1 MTIIKLKID
10 EHKFDINLEFYNF
23 LKKITQAKLNE
34 KILDTFLDIYYS
46 NVNLPVEN
54 IKDIYFSFVE
64 EKMKRK
70 DISSI
75 IALIWDIDSNNI
87 WLFIFSLKLN
97 QIKDLLLQEAKI
109 FRHIKS
115 QELEWLNQLSLA
127 YDKISTQVA
136 YSTRISWALLSLL
149 FFDNLEDGNINFMS
163 ENSIEFMK
171 QLSKDA
177 IHLKKS
183 GLEPNQ
189 IFMLLFSES
198 INQSIT
204 SSAWA
209 SYEDRIKNILV
220 WMGIPIEDISKTH
233 DENDSSTEFDFFFKN
248 AWRSYGIS
256 TKRTLRERYK
266 QFIKTAHMSELHIMI
281 EITLWTDLR
290 ENIAE
295 SIVAHWVYIFV
306 SDEVYQA
313 TEYLKTNPC
322 VFPASSLSIKLL
334 ESLKSI

>member
-1 MTIIKLKID
+1 MKVIKLKID
-10 EHKFDINLEFYNF
+10 EGKFDINLEFYNF

-34 KILDTFLDIYYS
+34 KTLDAFLNIYYS
-46 NVNLPVEN
+46 NSCIPTENL
-54 IKDIYFSFVE
+54 KDIYFSFVE
-64 EKMKRK
+64 EKLNRK

-75 IALIWDIDSNNI
+75 ISLISDINRGNL

-109 FRHIKS
+109 FRQIKS

-127 YDKISTQVA
+127 YDKVSTQVA

-149 FFDNLEDGNINFMS
+149 FFENIENGNINFMS
-163 ENSIEFMK
+163 ESSVEFMK
-171 QLSKDA
+171 QLSKDT
-177 IHLKKS
+177 IELKRA

-209 SYEDRIKNILV
+209 SYEDRIKNILI
-220 WMGIPIEDISKTH
+220 WMGINAEDISKTH
-233 DENDSSTEFDFFFKN
+233 DKNDSSTEFDFFFIN
-248 AWRSYGIS
+248 QWRSYGIS
-256 TKRTLRERYK
+256 AKRTLRERYK
-266 QFIKTAHMSELHIMI
+266 QFIKTAHMSELNIMI

-295 SIVAHWVYIFV
+295 SIVGHGVYIFV
-306 SDEVYQA
+306 SDEVYKA
-313 TEYLKTNPC
+313 TDYLKKNTC
-322 VFPASSLSIKLL
+322 IFPASSLSIDFLSNLKLM
-334 ESLKSI
+334 